1 MIPKNLMLQ
10 ILHFAFGSVQD
21 DKIGSVQDDKIGSV
35 QDDDVIRIYKKT
47 SQKIL

>member
-35 QDDDVIRIYKKT
+35 QDDAGRRIELRT
-47 SQKIL
+47 S